1 MAEDITTPD
10 PLVIQST
17 PVTQAQFNTQ
27 LQVINSFKKVI
38 NKQFTNLNDKAT
50 ERVLRKFKL
59 IEFYRSI
66 TNIILTKVYMWKKL
80 STNTGMSWRDNTK

>member
-10 PLVIQST
+10 LLVIQGT

-38 NKQFTNLNDKAT
+38 NEQFTNLNYKAT
-50 ERVLRKFKL
+50 EQVLKKFKL

-80 STNTGMSWRDNTK
+80 SLNSVMS